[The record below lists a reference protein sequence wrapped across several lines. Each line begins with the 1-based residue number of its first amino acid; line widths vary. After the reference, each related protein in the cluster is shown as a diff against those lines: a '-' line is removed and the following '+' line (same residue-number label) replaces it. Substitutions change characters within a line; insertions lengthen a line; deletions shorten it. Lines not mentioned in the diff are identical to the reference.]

1 MAEFRYK
8 SNSINLSDLQDIGGS
23 TPIKNY
29 PGIQNANNSELK
41 EMITTLKNIINERDE
56 EIQKLKDQLATIQGG
71 LNGYVTQQV
80 DAIKE
85 QYAALFQEE
94 VSTIKRNLTSNIEQ
108 MFNNK
113 MSEFEETYAKSSDV
127 YPKEQINDLFI
138 TKTEADNK
146 FVKKTNN

>member
-1 MAEFRYK
+1 MALTDRK
-8 SNSINLSDLQDIGGS
+8 IDGS
-23 TPIKNY
+23 TPIKNFPEKY
-29 PGIQNANNSELK
+29 NGLITDLVTEINRLNYLVSSKDK
-41 EMITTLKNIINERDE
+41 EIK
-56 EIQKLKDQLATIQGG
+56 KLSNQLATIQGS

-80 DAIKE
+80 DTIKE

-113 MSEFEETYAKSSDV
+113 MNEFEETYAKSSDV
-127 YPKEQINDLFI
+127 YSKKQINDLFI
-138 TKTEADNK
+138 TKTEADNT

>member
-1 MAEFRYK
+1 MALTDRK
-8 SNSINLSDLQDIGGS
+8 IDGS
-23 TPIKNY
+23 TPIKNFPEEY
-29 PGIQNANNSELK
+29 NKLIADLVTEINGLNNLVSSK
-41 EMITTLKNIINERDE
+41 DE
-56 EIQKLKDQLATIQGG
+56 EIKNLSNQLAKIQGG
-71 LNGYVTQQV
+71 LKGYVTQQV

-113 MSEFEETYAKSSDV
+113 MDEFEETYAKSSDV
-127 YPKEQINDLFI
+127 YSKEQINDLFI
-138 TKTEADNK
+138 TKTEADNT